1 MAKFCSKNFTSSNL
15 FIPQDNP
22 RNGYYQFSHLAW
34 AQNCLS
40 NLSKVSR
47 MIRFLTPNNPD
58 SNSHVFNHYN
68 SILPN
73 FYKASES

>member
-1 MAKFCSKNFTSSNL
+1 MIKCCSKNFTSNSL
-15 FIPQDNP
+15 FTPQDNP

-40 NLSKVSR
+40 NLSTISH
-47 MIRFLTPNNPD
+47 MIRFLTLSNLD

-68 SILPN
+68 SMLSN
-73 FYKASES
+73 FY